1 MKGKFITL
9 EGIEGAG
16 KSTAIVILNKL
27 LNQKNIS
34 FINTREPGGGPN
46 GKKIRDLLLDS
57 KNNINSSTELLLMF
71 ADRAD
76 HVESL
81 IIPNLQAG
89 IWVISDRYVDSS
101 IAYQG
106 GGRGLN
112 QNMIDNLAK
121 SMSFPVPDLTLLFD
135 LSVDIALE
143 RATNR
148 SELDRFEVED
158 YDFHQRIRS
167 TYLDLAINN
176 KARIKI
182 IDSSKDKKKVQ
193 ELCSNELL
201 KFLSDEGYN

>member
-135 LSVDIALE
+135 LS
-143 RATNR
+143 T
-148 SELDRFEVED
+148 S
-158 YDFHQRIRS
+158 
-167 TYLDLAINN
+167 
-176 KARIKI
+176 
-182 IDSSKDKKKVQ
+182 
-193 ELCSNELL
+193 
-201 KFLSDEGYN
+201 

>member
-71 ADRAD
+71 ADRSD

-143 RATNR
+143 RAANR

-176 KARIKI
+176 KTRIKI

>member
-143 RATNR
+143 RAANR